1 MKNISTFFVCLF
13 VLQVL
18 ELASDDC
25 VDGFD
30 DDENIYEPVSFFE
43 QNVCEF

>member
-1 MKNISTFFVCLF
+1 MKQYFHIGIF
-13 VLQVL
+13 LQVL

-30 DDENIYEPVSFFE
+30 DDENIYEPVSLIDLFDLI
-43 QNVCEF
+43 